1 MKIGSIAAIAIF
13 TLMLLLS
20 QGVTAEA
27 AELKILCANGMQTVM
42 EDLGPKFER
51 ATGLVTNHIPFELS
65 RILKLFNFSL
75 DERKHYEL

>member
-1 MKIGSIAAIAIF
+1 MKISSFAITV
-13 TLMLLLS
+13 TLGLLS
-20 QGVTAEA
+20 LLAQGVA
-27 AELKILCANGMQTVM
+27 AEGAEVRVLCANGMQTVM